1 MKTYSQSIWF
11 CTLGFT
17 LSLLTS
23 NSFGGTVENN
33 ISAYQ
38 SGESYNTIEEDGNFC
53 GNGNQCGG
61 ANVATI
67 NTVTRVNRCVDPQ
80 ICPSWFRRY
89 IINPIRG
96 ALRTGFD

>member
-1 MKTYSQSIWF
+1 MKTTSKSNWF
-11 CTLGFT
+11 YALSFT

-23 NSFGGTVENN
+23 SSFGGTVESD
-33 ISAYQ
+33 ISSYQ
-38 SGESYNTIEEDGNFC
+38 SGESYSTIEEDGNFC

-61 ANVATI
+61 PTVAT
-67 NTVTRVNRCVDPQ
+67 VNRVKRCNDPL

-96 ALRTGFD
+96 AIRTGWD